1 MPVRLPMEEEVME
14 LLVGGFS
21 VVMLIAITTVVF
33 LWRKY
38 RARRS
43 AFLWIT
49 AHFLLHAVAAYL
61 AWRIT
66 GFDLTDVQ
74 ASEEISLLLGQAGVA
89 WGAGMICLLIG
100 MVKLSR

>member
-1 MPVRLPMEEEVME
+1 MSERLPMEEEVMG

-21 VVMLIAITTVVF
+21 VVMLIAIMTVVF

-61 AWRIT
+61 AWRIA

-89 WGAGMICLLIG
+89 WGAGMVCLLVGI
-100 MVKLSR
+100 VKLSK